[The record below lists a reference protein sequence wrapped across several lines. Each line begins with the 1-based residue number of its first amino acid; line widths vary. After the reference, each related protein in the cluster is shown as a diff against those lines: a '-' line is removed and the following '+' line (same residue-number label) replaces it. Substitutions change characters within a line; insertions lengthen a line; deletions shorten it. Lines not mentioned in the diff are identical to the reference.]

1 MYRFQLTVLEEA
13 LNPLTP
19 PQQLEAI
26 QRRAVRHA
34 PTRYLPT
41 GSEEALRELTNDS
54 THLLSAVSQV
64 RASQV
69 AQLFLRNGQG

>member
-1 MYRFQLTVLEEA
+1 VLEEA

-19 PQQLEAI
+19 PQQLEVI

-34 PTRYLPT
+34 PTRSLPT